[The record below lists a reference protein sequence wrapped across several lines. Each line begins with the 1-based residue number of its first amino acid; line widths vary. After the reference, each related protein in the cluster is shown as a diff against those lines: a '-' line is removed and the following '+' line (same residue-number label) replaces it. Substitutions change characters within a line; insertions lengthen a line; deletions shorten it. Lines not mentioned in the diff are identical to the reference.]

1 MNDKVTDPRPRYK
14 LVTILMLL
22 AGLGSAVAIYL
33 TAGNPDEIGMVEEFE
48 ESKRFAHDL
57 ELYGGKANLIANKFS
72 RWFEGLWHGQSLAY
86 TVAVLTVVIAVGY
99 FLVAS
104 RLAAHAASDAAHDNN
119 RGETENKTK

>member
-1 MNDKVTDPRPRYK
+1 MIDKATNSHTRYK
-14 LVTILMLL
+14 IVTILMLL
-22 AGLGSAVAIYL
+22 AGLGSALVIYL
-33 TAGNPDEIGMVEEFE
+33 TAGSSDEIGMVEEFE

-86 TVAVLTVVIAVGY
+86 TVAVLTVVISVGY

-104 RLAAHAASDAAHDNN
+104 RLAAHAASDAADENS
-119 RGETENKTK
+119 RDETD

>member
-1 MNDKVTDPRPRYK
+1 MNGKVDDPRPRYK
-14 LVTILMLL
+14 VVTILMLL
-22 AGLGSAVAIYL
+22 VGLGSALAIYL
-33 TAGNPDEIGMVEEFE
+33 TAGSPDEIGMVEEYE

-104 RLAAHAASDAAHDNN
+104 RLAAHAASDAAHDDS
-119 RGETENKTK
+119 RDETD